1 MIKLFLQYLQV
12 KQGLRLRRFRSEI
25 NVHEDKNGKNGCTG
39 VSLSLEPRSVCED
52 DVSEL
57 LNGEPLSHAV
67 SQPSLIMSKPK
78 RPTGKM
84 KQTFS
89 PKLITVKIL

>member
-1 MIKLFLQYLQV
+1 MQV

-25 NVHEDKNGKNGCTG
+25 NVHEDKNGRNGGTG
-39 VSLSLEPRSVCED
+39 VTLSLEPRSVCED
-52 DVSEL
+52 DAADL

-67 SQPSLIMSKPK
+67 SQPSLTMSKPK

-84 KQTFS
+84 KQIQFFS
-89 PKLITVKIL
+89 KICELRVRA